1 MDAAQPA
8 GIQVG
13 DAVVGVGEEEGHD
26 EDEQEGGRE
35 EAEAQRALHGRR
47 VAEPGTA
54 PAPAQGAGIGRGRAS
69 AGQRGSLQ
77 EPEL

>member
-8 GIQVG
+8 GVQVG

-54 PAPAQGAGIGRGRAS
+54 PAPA
-69 AGQRGSLQ
+69 
-77 EPEL
+77 